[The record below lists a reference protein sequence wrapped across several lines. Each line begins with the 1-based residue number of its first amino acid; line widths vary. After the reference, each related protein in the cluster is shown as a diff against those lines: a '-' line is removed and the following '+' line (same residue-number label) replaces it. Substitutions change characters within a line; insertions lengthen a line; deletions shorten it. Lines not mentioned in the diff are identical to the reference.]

1 MLIDTLLVAH
11 IAVLGYWLGAEFVIN
26 SEFRFVC
33 RAASMPFAERKR
45 LMEHVLDVDQHVRY
59 ALVLQ
64 AGLGTV
70 LGALLGHF
78 PGATT
83 LAWIAGVGGL
93 LWLAFV
99 EVIHRLRHGPAGKRL
114 ALLDRLIRYVLL
126 VLFVGAGLAVAL
138 GVISLKTW
146 LAWKLVLFG
155 AVMACGIGIRYSII
169 QFFGVWREIEAGGS
183 NPPREQAIRR
193 IYSAGTSML
202 GLLWLF
208 IAAIVVLSIL
218 KPGAG

>member
-1 MLIDTLLVAH
+1 MPVDVLLVIH

-33 RAASMPFAERKR
+33 RAASMPFEERKR
-45 LMEHVLDVDQHVRY
+45 LMEHVMDVDQHVRY

-70 LGALLGHF
+70 LAALLGYF
-78 PGATT
+78 PGGPTLGWTAGIAT
-83 LAWIAGVGGL
+83 L

-99 EVIHRLRHGPAGKRL
+99 EIVHRLRHGASGGKL

-126 VLFVGAGLAVAL
+126 AALVPGGLAAAFGAFAL
-138 GVISLKTW
+138 QGW

-155 AVMACGIGIRYSII
+155 GVIASGIGIRYYII
-169 QFFGVWREIEAGGS
+169 QFFGIWRQIEAQGS
-183 NPPREQAIRR
+183 NSAHERAIRR
-193 IYSAGTSML
+193 NYAAGTSML
-202 GLLWLF
+202 GLLWLC
-208 IAAIVVLSIL
+208 IAAITLLSIL
-218 KPGAG
+218 KP

>member
-1 MLIDTLLVAH
+1 MPVDTLLVLH

-33 RAASMPFAERKR
+33 RAASMPFDERKR
-45 LMEHVLDVDQHVRY
+45 LMEHVMDVDQHVRY

-70 LGALLGHF
+70 LSALLGYF
-78 PGATT
+78 PGGAT
-83 LAWIAGVGGL
+83 LAWAAGLATL

-99 EVIHRLRHGPAGKRL
+99 EIVHRLRHGASGRKL

-126 VLFVGAGLAVAL
+126 AALVLGGLAAVVGALAL
-138 GVISLKTW
+138 QTW

-155 AVMACGIGIRYSII
+155 TVIACGIGIRYYII
-169 QFFGVWREIEAGGS
+169 QFFGIWRQIEAQGS
-183 NPPREQAIRR
+183 SPSRERAIRKN
-193 IYSAGTSML
+193 YASGTSML
-202 GLLWLF
+202 GLLWLC
-208 IAAIVVLSIL
+208 IAAITILSIA
-218 KPGAG
+218 KPGT